1 MRADKNGG
9 RKSAGGTRAEAAE
22 TPGRRR
28 LPMLLRRCWY
38 NLNQGFRRRI
48 AHTGVTP
55 DQFTV
60 LRTLM
65 EGRARGLTQREL
77 TDLMSSDANTIASL
91 LERMAAAG
99 LLERKAHEQDR
110 RANRIRIKPP
120 GRRKYNEVREIALE
134 LQKEVL
140 AVLPETR
147 RGEFLEHLNLVGEA
161 CQKAAGQLKSPKPK
175 VKV

>member
-9 RKSAGGTRAEAAE
+9 RKSVAEA

-48 AHTGVTP
+48 AHTGMTP

-65 EGRARGLTQREL
+65 EGPRIGLTQRQL
-77 TDLMSSDANTIASL
+77 SDQMSSDANTIASL

-120 GRRKYNEVREIALE
+120 GRRKYQEVREIALE
-134 LQKEVL
+134 LQQEVL

-147 RGEFLEHLNLVGEA
+147 RGEFLEHLDLVGEA
-161 CQKAAGQLKSPKPK
+161 CQKAAGASTRSKL
-175 VKV
+175 